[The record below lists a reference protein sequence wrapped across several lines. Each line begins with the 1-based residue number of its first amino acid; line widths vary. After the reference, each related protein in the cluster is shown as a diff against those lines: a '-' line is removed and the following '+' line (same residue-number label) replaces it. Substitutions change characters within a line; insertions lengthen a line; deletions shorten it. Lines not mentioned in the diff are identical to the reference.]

1 MTMDAT
7 KPAGRLASPLTEGLG
22 PRVPE
27 REDAEERYLYG
38 RLADL
43 RRSYE
48 LAAKPYIE
56 RLVAIRSMRSAP
68 SITLP
73 LDQAR
78 EFLDFT
84 MSARDGA

>member
-1 MTMDAT
+1 MSADA
-7 KPAGRLASPLTEGLG
+7 AGPDGSELSDGLG
-22 PRVPE
+22 PRVSE
-27 REDAEERYLYG
+27 REDAEERYLYD

-56 RLVAIRSMRSAP
+56 RLVAIRSMRTGP
-68 SITLP
+68 GITLT

-78 EFLDFT
+78 EFVDFT